1 MSLSTRYVAPMGE
14 LITSMMAAFC
24 SSKFLLE
31 SNRNLLYFSVYSS
44 VVLNTI
50 VLDPSLRLC
59 LYGVCVGTCGGQEM
73 VLDVYWLLLFE
84 KGPLSE

>member
-14 LITSMMAAFC
+14 LITGMMAAFC
-24 SSKFLLE
+24 PSKFLLE

-50 VLDPSLRLC
+50 VLDPSLRLP
-59 LYGVCVGTCGGQEM
+59 VCM
-73 VLDVYWLLLFE
+73 VYVWAHVEVRKWCWMFT
-84 KGPLSE
+84 GF